1 MNGRNSEQTSDEVE
15 ESEEE
20 PENVLN
26 MQLNASDGLFTNK
39 TYTSFFHTKIIF
51 CLSLKFLNIML
62 EIRVRFS

>member
-1 MNGRNSEQTSDEVE
+1 MNGGNSEQTSDEIE

-39 TYTSFFHTKIIF
+39 TYTFFFSYENH
-51 CLSLKFLNIML
+51 FLPEPQI
-62 EIRVRFS
+62 S